1 MNDTITNSNQ
11 TTTQQK
17 PVDKTSSKNKGT
29 RNIVVFVIIAI
40 TFFVIGAAV
49 ASQSVGQGV
58 SKKTTKSTAVQ
69 QQLVGSSD
77 YSDIEACD
85 ILRQKDVESV
95 LGGAVFKEQASIVDT
110 DNKPPVSTLCAYT
123 ADRNPANGITRLTL
137 DHYKGDLTV
146 AKATFE
152 SYKSI
157 TKDSSKA
164 TAVSGVGD
172 GAFWTPSGTTSLTV
186 LKGDT
191 IFVITLGDPV
201 TEKRTLERTKELAL
215 KVLNRY

>member
-85 ILRQKDVESV
+85 I
-95 LGGAVFKEQASIVDT
+95 
-110 DNKPPVSTLCAYT
+110 
-123 ADRNPANGITRLTL
+123 
-137 DHYKGDLTV
+137 
-146 AKATFE
+146 
-152 SYKSI
+152 
-157 TKDSSKA
+157 
-164 TAVSGVGD
+164 
-172 GAFWTPSGTTSLTV
+172 
-186 LKGDT
+186 
-191 IFVITLGDPV
+191 
-201 TEKRTLERTKELAL
+201 
-215 KVLNRY
+215 

>member
-49 ASQSVGQGV
+49 ASQSVEQNT
-58 SKKTTKSTAVQ
+58 SKSTAVQ
-69 QQLVGSSD
+69 QELVGSSD

-95 LGGAVFKEQASIVDT
+95 LGGTVFKEQASIVDT

-201 TEKRTLERTKELAL
+201 IEKRTQERTKELAL
-215 KVLNRY
+215 KALNRY